1 MGAVVAILG
10 AIDVPLVFMA
20 SRWFRGI
27 HPASPSMEPRMRVVL
42 LLNVFAMSVFFAL
55 LLVWRRNRLLHAGFF
70 AKRSPQRMTHERAGR
85 FLAASC
91 RRLARR
97 AAAKRQRP
105 RHGGQP
111 LRSTAAGV
119 PNGGRAADLIDGK
132 FAPFRIAKSDAQ
144 GRYRFDHLPVGADFK
159 YLLGANCN
167 DVLYPG
173 PRLQLFDKLPDAT
186 ATLAVYDAIAEPS
199 PLRLARFCAT
209 IAVEAGLLRVTESLE
224 IDNPSKRT
232 YIGKPHGK
240 APATTLSLAIP
251 KEFGGSRST
260 RSFSGGG
267 LPWSTGGFPRAFPGR
282 RGRRRSSTPTSC
294 PTSRRGGFGSV
305 RSTCPVPTLKSAST
319 QPPPA
324 M

>member
-1 MGAVVAILG
+1 MNG
-10 AIDVPLVFMA
+10 
-20 SRWFRGI
+20 
-27 HPASPSMEPRMRVVL
+27 
-42 LLNVFAMSVFFAL
+42 
-55 LLVWRRNRLLHAGFF
+55 
-70 AKRSPQRMTHERAGR
+70 
-85 FLAASC
+85 LAASLLL
-91 RRLARR
+91 LAVASP
-97 AAAKRQRP
+97 AAPPQNGSVQGTVVNLSGARP
-105 RHGGQP
+105 RACQTEVV
-111 LRSTAAGV
+111 LRI
-119 PNGGRAADLIDGK
+119 LIDGK

-251 KEFGGSRST
+251 KEFARITFDKEFFGRRFAVVDGRVSTGIPWTPGSEKIEYTYVLPNEQARRIWQRPLDLPCSDVEIRVHT
-260 RSFSGGG
+260 TAPGDVTANLPQGKGANPGELVFQSRDAPLPAGHVLRVELGRLP
-267 LPWSTGGFPRAFPGR
+267 LPWMAYARWAAIGLLAAAVAGVGA
-282 RGRRRSSTPTSC
+282 
-294 PTSRRGGFGSV
+294 
-305 RSTCPVPTLKSAST
+305 
-319 QPPPA
+319 A
-324 M
+324 MMRKKRD